1 MNLKTFRAP
10 SMAEA
15 LAQVKRELGSDA
27 VILHTRTYK
36 VGSMIG
42 LGGRAV
48 VEITASTQDELPHT
62 PRRQRQPR
70 AASVPANAPQAA
82 SKVAGLDEAR
92 SGTAATAV
100 SDRPSVRPESNSA
113 RHAPRQTAVRTAPGA
128 WTEPV
133 AIDLSGAA
141 DGARARGAAT
151 DRNWETERAR
161 HTDNGPRSTPRDE
174 FSPTGPGEITRRSA
188 ERSAVPT
195 PAARVTPTGSQHI
208 EKLSTRVGLDP
219 QTDSA
224 KDSLEQEIAAIK
236 RMVGQVLQCSR
247 HAAISTARSAGE
259 GGAGGDGAGAVGPL
273 AFGGMP
279 DTLFQEYLQLLEQQV
294 SAEIAD
300 EIAARVREE
309 LNTGELADPTI
320 VRQTTL
326 RRLAELIP
334 VSSQVPRPGTAG
346 DGRPMTIALVGPTGV
361 GKTTTIAKLAAS
373 YKLRHHKKV
382 GLITSDTYR
391 IAAVE
396 QLRTYANIIGLPLRV
411 ALTPE
416 EMASACESL
425 ADCDVVLIDTAG
437 RSQHDARRLDDLN
450 GFLEAANPH
459 QTHLVLSL
467 ASSEPV
473 MLRAAER
480 FAQLRPSNVIFTK
493 LDEAVNF
500 GVLLNVAKRI
510 ELSLSFVTTGQEV
523 PDHIEPGHPD
533 RLARLVLDGEFHP
546 EVSS

>member
-10 SMAEA
+10 TMAEA

-62 PRRQRQPR
+62 PRRQRPAR
-70 AASVPANAPQAA
+70 AAAAAASPNAASADSQAA
-82 SKVAGLDEAR
+82 
-92 SGTAATAV
+92 TAATAAPPRTYTRA
-100 SDRPSVRPESNSA
+100 DAAPA
-113 RHAPRQTAVRTAPGA
+113 RRAARQQTGPASPGA

-133 AIDLSGAA
+133 EIDLNGTRES
-141 DGARARGAAT
+141 ARARAAVAG
-151 DRNWETERAR
+151 RAR
-161 HTDNGPRSTPRDE
+161 EAQPSSASTEDVPRSRPPVEDA

-188 ERSAVPT
+188 QRSDVPT
-195 PAARVTPTGSQHI
+195 PAPRSASNTSQRS
-208 EKLSTRVGLDP
+208 EKLSTRVSLDP
-219 QTDSA
+219 QSDSA
-224 KDSLEQEIAAIK
+224 RDSLEQEIAAIK

-247 HAAISTARSAGE
+247 HAAISTARGGE
-259 GGAGGDGAGAVGPL
+259 GGGSGGAAGAVGPL

-300 EIAARVREE
+300 QIAASVREE

-346 DGRPMTIALVGPTGV
+346 DGRPLTIALIGPTGV

-450 GFLEAANPH
+450 GFLEAASPH

-500 GVLLNVAKRI
+500 GVLLNVARQI
-510 ELSLSFVTTGQEV
+510 ELNLSFVTTGQEV

-533 RLARLVLDGEFHP
+533 RLARLVLDGEFQP
-546 EVSS
+546 ETSS